1 MFQKQW
7 GLHFESGLFYYLT
20 EFSENI
26 LPVCKDVYAWGSLLH
41 LEVTLLEAFLFNFA
55 AEL

>member
-20 EFSENI
+20 EFSENM
-26 LPVCKDVYAWGSLLH
+26 LSLCKGVHARGFLLH
-41 LEVTLLEAFLFNFA
+41 LEVLEAFLSTFA
-55 AEL
+55 AKL